1 MKFSIFSFFAGA
13 GFLDLGFEKSGFDV
27 EFVNEAY
34 APFLGGYR
42 HARINMERELTFPE
56 YGYHR
61 CDVAKFLDPLAY
73 GLNTYIDHERKKGLV
88 GFIGGPPCPDFSVG
102 GKNAGATGKN
112 GNLSQV
118 YVNLIT
124 LHQPDFFL
132 FENVK
137 GLISTKTHK
146 AFFDALVIQLIE
158 AGYSIDW
165 RVINAIEYGVPQDRQ
180 RVILIGLNKK
190 KFRLKNES
198 LQNYPWDFC
207 QLFHASSVLKPDNWL
222 TTSKFSPNTPHPFAG
237 NPDFRHLTVQHW
249 FNLNDVESH
258 PNAKD
263 YFSPK
268 SPKVWEVE
276 EGDVSKKSFKRLHRW
291 RYSPTVAYG
300 NNEVHLH
307 PYKPR
312 RLSVAEALA
321 IQSLP
326 KDFTLPVE
334 GMTLTDKFKTVGNGV
349 PYLMAKGLA
358 EGLREYI
365 INLICN

>member
-1 MKFSIFSFFAGA
+1 MKFSIFSFFAGS
-13 GFLDLGFEKSGFDV
+13 GFLDLGFEDAGFDIC
-27 EFVNEAY
+27 FGNEVY
-34 APFLGGYR
+34 GPFMGAYR
-42 HARINMERELTFPE
+42 HARFNMGR
-56 YGYHR
+56 
-61 CDVAKFLDPLAY
+61 DVNPAY
-73 GLNTYIDHERKKGLV
+73 GWHRGNVVDLLEKESVINSYVKRAKSESIV
-88 GFIGGPPCPDFSVG
+88 GFIGGPPCPDFSVA
-102 GKNAGATGKN
+102 GKNAGLTGKH

-118 YVNLIT
+118 YVDLICH
-124 LHQPDFFL
+124 HQPDFFF

-137 GLISTKTHK
+137 GLISTKAHK
-146 AFFDALVIQLIE
+146 LFFDSLLIQLIK

-180 RVILIGLNKK
+180 RVILVGLNKR
-190 KFRLKNES
+190 KFRLKDEF

-207 QLFHASSVLKPDNWL
+207 QLFHASSVLSQDNWL
-222 TTSKFSPNTPHPFAG
+222 AISKFSQDNPIPFVG
-237 NPDFRHLTVQHW
+237 NLDFQHLTVQHW
-249 FNLNDVESH
+249 FKLNDVENH

-263 YFSPK
+263 YFFPK

-326 KDFTLPVE
+326 KDFTLPM